1 MSKESWWNRGKKKK
15 KDEKSQGQATRRK
28 LDESIENSKA
38 VVIIDGKPVFGTISK
53 VNAVEASEDASLIG
67 KVFVSLLTK
76 AGDEKSFEATAKLAK
91 DEFKLISDE
100 VYKTL
105 TKEVKNKK
113 IGANGSDLTDVKVD
127 SVVETMI
134 LSGRY
139 QGIWVKS
146 KVTSVEDDTM
156 DLKVIKPKKWKVAG
170 TALAVPNKFIRVV
183 KKEDLDNYV
192 VPVEFAMDDSKL
204 YLSCNARMRI
214 KHLKTTVS
222 QQRAVQPNQL
232 IFVNKGTPLLE
243 KDPIPDDA
251 IFCIVCQKGGLTSNQ
266 MNLLSQSMKKKNA
279 ATGPDLEQQNS
290 IKNR

>member
-15 KDEKSQGQATRRK
+15 KDEKATRRK

-113 IGANGSDLTDVKVD
+113 NWRERFGFD
-127 SVVETMI
+127 
-134 LSGRY
+134 
-139 QGIWVKS
+139 
-146 KVTSVEDDTM
+146 
-156 DLKVIKPKKWKVAG
+156 
-170 TALAVPNKFIRVV
+170 
-183 KKEDLDNYV
+183 
-192 VPVEFAMDDSKL
+192 
-204 YLSCNARMRI
+204 
-214 KHLKTTVS
+214 
-222 QQRAVQPNQL
+222 
-232 IFVNKGTPLLE
+232 
-243 KDPIPDDA
+243 
-251 IFCIVCQKGGLTSNQ
+251 
-266 MNLLSQSMKKKNA
+266 
-279 ATGPDLEQQNS
+279 
-290 IKNR
+290 